1 LTVVDIH
8 THLFWYPDHID
19 AQTATESLASK
30 LVKLEQSGGR
40 AHLSS
45 RDLHSNDARP
55 EGHLEATRAADRVVV
70 FGLYAPQTG
79 FSVPNEV
86 IADHVRRH
94 RDRME
99 GWASINPA
107 DDDALEQL
115 EHCVED
121 LGLRGVK
128 LGPAYQH
135 WDPRDTSLWP
145 FFERVEKLDLP
156 VMIHQ
161 ATTYPTRARI
171 EWAKPL
177 QLEPLVMAFPDM
189 RMILAHMGH
198 PWEEDAI
205 ALVRKAPQV
214 YTDISAL
221 HFRPWRFWQAM
232 VTAMEYGISHKILF
246 GSDFPNASTA
256 DTLDG
261 LRRVNDIVEGTRFP
275 RFPED
280 AQERIV
286 HENWKRFLGEDW

>member
-1 LTVVDIH
+1 MTVVDIH
-8 THLFWYPDHID
+8 THLFWYPDHLD
-19 AQTATESLASK
+19 EQLVSEALAAK
-30 LVKLEQSGGR
+30 LVKIEQSGGR
-40 AHLSS
+40 AYASS
-45 RDLHSNDARP
+45 LDLHSNDARP
-55 EGHLEATRAADRVVV
+55 EDHAVATAAADRVVV

-79 FSVPNEV
+79 FRVPNEL
-86 IADHVRRH
+86 IADYVRGDPQRL
-94 RDRME
+94 E

-107 DDDALEQL
+107 DEDALEQL

-135 WDPRDTSLWP
+135 WDPRDRRVWP
-145 FFERVEKLDLP
+145 FFARVEALGLP

-177 QLEPLVMAFPDM
+177 QLEQLVMDFPGL

-205 ALVRKAPQV
+205 ALVRKAPNV

-232 VTAMEYGISHKILF
+232 ITAVEYGVTHKVLF
-246 GSDFPNASTA
+246 GSDFPNATTA
-256 DTLDG
+256 DTIDG
-261 LRRVNDIVEGTRFP
+261 LRRVNDIVEGSRLP
-275 RFPED
+275 RVPED
-280 AQERIV
+280 VIERIIQSN
-286 HENWKRFLGEDW
+286 HERFLRGA